1 MVEKTVE
8 KNLRAYL
15 QKPDSSGLARVYIVF
30 NNKGKQWIKT
40 GIKVLPEN
48 WDQTSQ
54 YIKSGQTLYKKL
66 NAKLAEKKVEIA
78 QAIEALGKMKIEATT
93 ETVTEYMKPKAV
105 VEVVKVDRPTISEL
119 LKAFVK
125 QNTGRLTFNYL
136 RKFTTI
142 ARSFDAY
149 KPGLMADDL
158 TRDELT
164 EWIVTHLLEECEIE
178 NNTISDY
185 VTRIKRVMDI
195 ALRKGQIKTT
205 EFIEFNYR
213 YIKPKPFWLDWK
225 EVEMIEAYSPKSL
238 YDRVYKDEFL
248 FRCYTGL
255 RWSDSHQL
263 RPEHFIKKNGSVFY
277 DFNVVKTSL
286 SQNIEMIPKAVA
298 ILDGWGYRIP
308 KLYLHECN
316 SHIKDIAEGAGIKGT
331 VERVRFR
338 GSEREINLLPR
349 HKMVTT
355 HVARRTFAR
364 RWMDLGGEIGKLSK
378 YLGHSSIEQTSDYVG
393 YTTKEV
399 NDELRKLMG

>member
-54 YIKSGQTLYKKL
+54 YIKSSQTLYKKL

-93 ETVTEYMKPKAV
+93 ETVTEYMKPKPK
-105 VEVVKVDRPTISEL
+105 VEVVKVDKPTVSGL
-119 LKAFVK
+119 LMGYVK

-136 RKFTTI
+136 RKFTTV
-142 ARSFDAY
+142 ARSLDNY
-149 KPGLMADDL
+149 KPGLLADAL
-158 TRDELT
+158 TKDELNG
-164 EWIVTHLLEECEIE
+164 WVLSHLLEECDVE
-178 NNTISDY
+178 NNTISGY
-185 VTRIKRVMDI
+185 VDIVKRVMDI
-195 ALRKGQIKTT
+195 ALRKGLIANT
-205 EFIEFNYR
+205 EFMDFSYK

-225 EVEMIEAYSPKSL
+225 EVEMIEAYAPKSL
-238 YDRVYKDEFL
+238 YDRVYRDEFL

-255 RWSDSHQL
+255 RWSDAHQL
-263 RPEHFIKKNGSVFY
+263 KPEHFIKQDGAVFY

-286 SQNIEMIPKAVA
+286 SQNIQMIPKAVS
-298 ILDGWGYRIP
+298 ILEGWGYKIP
-308 KLYLHECN
+308 RLFLHDCN
-316 SHIKDIAEGAGIKGT
+316 SRIKDIAARAGIEGV
-331 VERVRFR
+331 VERVKFK
-338 GSEREINLLPR
+338 GSEREINLIPR

-378 YLGHSSIEQTSDYVG
+378 YLGHASIEETSGYVG